1 MLALGVPGS
10 GTTAVLLAVLLSM
23 NITPGPLL
31 FTKNPDVVWGLIAAL
46 MIGNFMLL
54 IMNIPMVSLFARVL
68 LLPSRFLMP
77 IVAMISFVGVYGISG
92 SNFDLMMMVFF
103 GLLGW
108 ALRKLDVPLV
118 PVVLGVLLGNDME
131 VNMRRAMTISDGDWS
146 ALVASPLSIGLWLIA
161 IIGFVMPIFTGAV
174 VKRRMKA
181 ADIRE
186 RDAAEIGQGD

>member
-1 MLALGVPGS
+1 
-10 GTTAVLLAVLLSM
+10 
-23 NITPGPLL
+23 
-31 FTKNPDVVWGLIAAL
+31 
-46 MIGNFMLL
+46 
-54 IMNIPMVSLFARVL
+54 
-68 LLPSRFLMP
+68 MP

-108 ALRKLDVPLV
+108 GLRKLDVPLV

-146 ALVASPLSIGLWLIA
+146 ALVASPLSIALWFIA
-161 IIGFVMPIFTGAV
+161 IIGFVLPIFTGAM

-186 RDAAEIGQGD
+186 RGTE